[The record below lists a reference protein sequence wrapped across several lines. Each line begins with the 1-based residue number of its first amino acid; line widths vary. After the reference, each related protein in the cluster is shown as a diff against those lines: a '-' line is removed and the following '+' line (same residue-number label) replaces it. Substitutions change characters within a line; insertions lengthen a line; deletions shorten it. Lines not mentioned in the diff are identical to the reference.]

1 MVHLVRGSRNLS
13 PNSAGTA
20 KPKFWRASSMR
31 LWAMNARIRRRVH
44 FAVADLLYYSG
55 ALVLWRFFRQRLLRN
70 QDVCVL
76 GLHRVLTKS
85 EQSRSNSLGGMVL
98 NDLTFIHLLEYL

>member
-1 MVHLVRGSRNLS
+1 MHLARGSRNLS

-20 KPKFWRASSMR
+20 KRKTWHGSSMR
-31 LWAMNARIRRRVH
+31 LSAMSARIRRRLH

-55 ALVLWRFFRQRLLRN
+55 ALALWRLFRQRILRR
-70 QDVCVL
+70 QEVCVL

-85 EQSRSNSLGGMVL
+85 EQCRSNSLDGMVL
-98 NDLTFIHLLEYL
+98 NDLT